1 MKGTV
6 KRWLDQKG
14 YGFIKPEEGE
24 DEIFIHYSEV
34 KNNYDLKEG
43 QEVEF
48 EIETTDKGPSNW
60 DKIPYSLILSKY
72 FIQLNSGC
80 RHARR

>member
-14 YGFIKPEEGE
+14 YGFIKPDEGE

-48 EIETTDKGPSNW
+48 EIETTDKGPRAVN
-60 DKIPYSLILSKY
+60 LSV
-72 FIQLNSGC
+72 IETE
-80 RHARR
+80 

>member
-34 KNNYDLKEG
+34 KNSYDLKEG

-48 EIETTDKGPSNW
+48 EVETTDKGPRAVN
-60 DKIPYSLILSKY
+60 
-72 FIQLNSGC
+72 LNVVETE
-80 RHARR
+80 